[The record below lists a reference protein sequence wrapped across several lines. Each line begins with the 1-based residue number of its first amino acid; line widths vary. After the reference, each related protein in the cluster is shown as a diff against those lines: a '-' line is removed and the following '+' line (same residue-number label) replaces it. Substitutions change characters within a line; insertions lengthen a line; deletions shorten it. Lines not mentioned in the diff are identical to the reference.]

1 MKTHWIKW
9 ERHTCMVTTCCER
22 RGFPIEGQPNTYRAI
37 VEKLNAF
44 MTASDKLEEVDCQ
57 ACIKKSLA

>member
-9 ERHTCMVTTCCER
+9 ERHTGMVTTCCER

-44 MTASDKLEEVDCQ
+44 MTASDKLEEVDCK